1 MLRYT
6 IFWRT
11 TNLYFSLISCKLYFV
26 VLQTILFKSM
36 VNVNVDI
43 HVYVLYFVV
52 LN

>member
-11 TNLYFSLISCKLYFV
+11 TNPYFSLISCKLYFV
-26 VLQTILFKSM
+26 VSQTILFKSM
-36 VNVNVDI
+36 VNVYVDI
-43 HVYVLYFVV
+43 HVYVLYCVV